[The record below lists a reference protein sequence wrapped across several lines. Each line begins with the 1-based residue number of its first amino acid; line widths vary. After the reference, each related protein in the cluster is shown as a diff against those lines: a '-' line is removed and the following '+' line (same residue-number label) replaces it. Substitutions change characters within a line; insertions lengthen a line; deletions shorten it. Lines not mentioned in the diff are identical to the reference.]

1 MKRNVKLTE
10 ADLVR
15 LVKRVVNEQNLN
27 MRFNDQNDA
36 NFICR
41 ILDTS
46 RSFDDTPLRSINES
60 VMYLYSDLFG
70 MYQSFAYDMLENDVD
85 VDNLMENYDLSIAEQ
100 ISYLVAET
108 ISRALRRLSDTNL
121 ENDIEVMVRD
131 HIEAMN
137 DRM

>member
-1 MKRNVKLTE
+1 MKRNIRLTE
-10 ADLVR
+10 ADLAR

-27 MRFNDQNDA
+27 MRFNDLNDA

-46 RSFDDTPLRSINES
+46 RSLNDTPLRSINET

-70 MYQSFAYDMLENDVD
+70 MYRSFAYDMLENDVD
-85 VDNLMENYDLSIAEQ
+85 VENLMEDYDLSIDEQ

-108 ISRALRRLSDTNL
+108 ISRALRRLNDTNL
-121 ENDIEVMVRD
+121 DNDIEVMVRD

>member
-1 MKRNVKLTE
+1 MKRNIRLTE
-10 ADLVR
+10 ADLAR

-27 MRFNDQNDA
+27 MRFNDLNDA

-46 RSFDDTPLRSINES
+46 RSLNDTPLRSINET
-60 VMYLYSDLFG
+60 VMYLYSDLFAT
-70 MYQSFAYDMLENDVD
+70 YRSFAYDMLENDVD
-85 VDNLMENYDLSIAEQ
+85 VENLMEDYDLSIDEQ

-108 ISRALRRLSDTNL
+108 ISRALRRLNDTNL
-121 ENDIEVMVRD
+121 DNDIEVMVRD